1 MIRLRYILSE
11 TAHED
16 VVDLVR
22 NNFDAVLGNYEE
34 WLETQLDDLVDGDD
48 ITPWNRYDTLM
59 KMRENSDSP
68 EEFVAYLKYRHKLF
82 DTIDLYKFIEHY
94 LDYQN
99 IA

>member
-1 MIRLRYILSE
+1 MIRLRDILTE

-22 NNFDAVLGNYEE
+22 DNFETILSNYEE
-34 WLETQLDDLVDGDD
+34 WLENKLDDLVDNED
-48 ITPWNRYDTLM
+48 ITAWNRYDTLM
-59 KMRENSDSP
+59 SMRNNSDSP
-68 EEFVAYLKYRHKLF
+68 EEFIGYLKYRHKLF
-82 DTIDLYKFIEHY
+82 DTAQAYKFIERY

>member
-1 MIRLRYILSE
+1 LLE

-22 NNFDAVLGNYEE
+22 DNFDTILGNYEE
-34 WLETQLDDLVDGDD
+34 WLETQLDDLVDADD

-82 DTIDLYKFIEHY
+82 DTKRAYKFIERY

>member
-1 MIRLRYILSE
+1 MIRLRDILTE

-22 NNFDAVLGNYEE
+22 NNFVTVLGNYEE
-34 WLETQLDDLVDGDD
+34 WLETQLDELVDVDD

-59 KMRENSDSP
+59 ALRDNSDSP
-68 EEFVAYLKYRHKLF
+68 EEFIGYLKYRHKLF
-82 DTIDLYKFIEHY
+82 DTAQLYRFIEQY
-94 LDYQN
+94 LDYSN